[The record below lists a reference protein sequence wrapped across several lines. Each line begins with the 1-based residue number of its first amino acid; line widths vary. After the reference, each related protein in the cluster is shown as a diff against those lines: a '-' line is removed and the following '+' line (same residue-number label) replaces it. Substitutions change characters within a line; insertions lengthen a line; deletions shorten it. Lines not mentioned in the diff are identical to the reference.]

1 MQKPRLIAGLVTV
14 TVLLSAGIA
23 WAALPPGG
31 TFTDDDGNTFEGA
44 IEAIAAERI
53 TLGCNPPANTMFCP
67 DDQVTR
73 GQMAI
78 FIGRAYNLPA
88 TAVDFFTDDTGKVYE
103 DAANRLAQAGL
114 TQGCAPS
121 LYCGDDTIT
130 RGEMAAFLSRA
141 ENLPDSTTDHF
152 VDDNS
157 SIFEPGI
164 NKVAD
169 ARITLGCNPP
179 ANTNFCPNDNVTRAQ
194 MAAFLTRALDLSPII
209 PPPPDTTSTT
219 SPTTTIPPNPG
230 DDVDCTDFS
239 TWAQAQAYY
248 LTYFPYYG
256 DVANLDAD
264 DDGIACETLPGAP

>member
-194 MAAFLTRALDLSPII
+194 MAGFLTRALDLTPII
-209 PPPPDTTSTT
+209 PPPR
-219 SPTTTIPPNPG
+219 PTTTTTTTQPSPTCDPAYPDFCIPPPPP
-230 DDVDCTDFS
+230 DLDCGQINGNNFTVRSPDPHGF
-239 TWAQAQAYY
+239 
-248 LTYFPYYG
+248 
-256 DVANLDAD
+256 DAD
-264 DDGIACETLPGAP
+264 GNGVGCET

>member
-14 TVLLSAGIA
+14 TVMLSAGIA

-78 FIGRAYNLPA
+78 FIVRAYDLPP
-88 TAVDFFTDDTGKVYE
+88 TTLDFFTDDSGKVYE

-114 TQGCAPS
+114 TQGCAPN
-121 LYCGDDTIT
+121 LYCGDDTMT

-141 ENLPDSTTDHF
+141 ENLPTSNTDHF

-179 ANTNFCPNDNVTRAQ
+179 ANTNFCPGDNVTRGQ
-194 MAAFLTRALDLSPII
+194 MAGFLTRALDLTPII
-209 PPPPDTTSTT
+209 PPPR
-219 SPTTTIPPNPG
+219 PTTTTTTTTTTPPSPACDSAYPDFCIPPPPP
-230 DDVDCTDFS
+230 DLDC
-239 TWAQAQAYY
+239 
-248 LTYFPYYG
+248 G
-256 DVANLDAD
+256 DVGGSNFTVRSPDPHGFDAD
-264 DDGIACETLPGAP
+264 GDGVGCEA